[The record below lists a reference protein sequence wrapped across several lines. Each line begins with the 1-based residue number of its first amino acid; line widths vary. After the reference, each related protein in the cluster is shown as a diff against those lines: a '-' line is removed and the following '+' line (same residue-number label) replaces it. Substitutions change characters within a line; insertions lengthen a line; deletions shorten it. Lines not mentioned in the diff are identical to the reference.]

1 MDKCIPYNLLELN
14 YLRGRPDC
22 LHITVSDVT
31 SINRPCC
38 VIPKIE
44 CAKFNHSSDKNKRKT
59 LKFWLLTLE
68 NVDKNSW
75 EKIINGISNLEEI
88 GELLIPTNKILTEK
102 KTKRLPTEYHEDV
115 SENSDDGENSINS
128 EESI

>member
-1 MDKCIPYNLLELN
+1 MT

-22 LHITVSDVT
+22 LHITVSDVN

-44 CAKFNHSSDKNKRKT
+44 CAKFNHSSDNNKRFF

-68 NVDKNSW
+68 TVDKNSW
-75 EKIINGISNLEEI
+75 EKIINGISNLEETR
-88 GELLIPTNKILTEK
+88 EFLIPTNKNVSEQ
-102 KTKRLPTEYHEDV
+102 KTKRLPTEYHEDA

-128 EESI
+128 EEST